1 MIKLSRSKMLWGIL
15 MSTKKNPYTYRKGTS
30 DAEMKFGHCT
40 ADNEIDAILRSGYF
54 HDHYISL
61 GATGDSHRKGG
72 TICKS
77 PGSFQ
82 VKAGTKV
89 SGNDNGVMIKAENG
103 NIHISHQVERSFL
116 MLEIF

>member
-1 MIKLSRSKMLWGIL
+1 

-40 ADNEIDAILRSGYF
+40 ADNEIDAAILRSGYF

-82 VKAGTKV
+82 VKSWNK
-89 SGNDNGVMIKAENG
+89 SI
-103 NIHISHQVERSFL
+103 R
-116 MLEIF
+116 